1 MFMKITMYPA
11 FRNLPDRR
19 SLRLFPALL
28 LLILAACQG
37 PTPTPVPGQT
47 PLPSLTPVASATP
60 TVAAGVQII
69 PPQNTPALPTSVV
82 PQPTGPAPEPKAIAR
97 APGVWSSGSRQ
108 GVGTAFT
115 YDAPIS
121 QTNPSRVWFTLD
133 DGAVTDLFWPRLDQA
148 DFHSLRFLVSDGK
161 TFLHDLWRD
170 ADIKSERPSPRL
182 PFWRITLTDK
192 AQRYRLVEEVVAA
205 PTADAILIKA
215 SFEALQGDPGDYQ
228 VYLYALPHLANSG
241 QDDHIKVNRAEGVAI
256 FSDTSANALTQSPTF
271 AALTS
276 DSPWVTA
283 SAGYVRNSDGL
294 TDLADFRLD
303 QAFDQ
308 AGDEGR
314 PALTL
319 WLPPAAQLSSP
330 KSAGWVL
337 ALGFGDSEPVAR
349 DQAARAIA
357 QGWDATAQAYLDGW
371 QRYEEGLVKLGD
383 QTPDLFYL
391 SAALIKAHEDK
402 TYRGAI
408 IASSAVPWGD
418 HSPDTTDKGGYRRVW
433 ARDLYHSASG
443 LLAAGDEATA
453 RAVLAY
459 LDEVQQLPTGGFPQN
474 SYVDGRPHWIST
486 QLDEAAAPIL
496 LAARL
501 SSPKSARL
509 SSPKSAGLGAVDR
522 YASLVKP
529 AAAFIAARGP
539 ATPQERWEEMGGY
552 SPATLAAEIAGLV
565 AAADLARQHGDEAS
579 ATAWL
584 ATADAW
590 QRQVKAWTFTT
601 TGPLGDGRYFLRLTE
616 KGNPNEGAILRIGGQ
631 NVDQRKVVDASFL
644 ELVRLGVLPALDA
657 DVTGSLPEIDA
668 TIRVQTPKG
677 FSWYRYPGDVYGE
690 ESPSSAVL
698 KKGRPWP
705 LLTGERGVYAVAAGD
720 QATAAS
726 LLRTLEAFANEGGLF
741 SEQVWEDTGEGTGSA
756 TPLVW
761 AHAEYLVLSRSLH
774 DGVVNDRPSVVVQ
787 RYAK

>member
-1 MFMKITMYPA
+1 MKTRQNPA
-11 FRNLPDRR
+11 LRSLRDRR
-19 SLRLFPALL
+19 SFPLFPALL
-28 LLILAACQG
+28 LLICLAACQG
-37 PTPTPVPGQT
+37 PTPTLTPGAT
-47 PLPSLTPVASATP
+47 PMPSLPPPASATA

-97 APGVWSSGSRQ
+97 APGAWSSGSRQ

-148 DFHSLRFLVSDGK
+148 NFHSVRFLVSDGK

-170 ADIKSERPSPRL
+170 ADIRSEQPSPRL

-192 AQRYRLVEEVVAA
+192 AQRYRLVEEVAAA
-205 PTADAILIKA
+205 PIADAILIKA
-215 SFEALQGDPGDYQ
+215 TFEALQGDPGDYQ

-241 QDDHIKVNRAEGVAI
+241 QEDHIKVNRTEGVAI
-256 FSDTSANALTQSPTF
+256 FSDTSTNALMQSPTF

-314 PALTL
+314 PALTV
-319 WLPPAAQLSSP
+319 WLPPAP
-330 KSAGWVL
+330 GWVL
-337 ALGFGDSEPVAR
+337 ALGFGDSESVAR

-371 QRYEEGLVKLGD
+371 QHYEDGLVKLDD

-402 TYRGAI
+402 TYRSAI

-418 HSPDTTDKGGYRRVW
+418 YSPDATDKGGYRRVW

-459 LDEVQQLPTGGFPQN
+459 LDDVQQLPTGGFPQN

-496 LAARL
+496 LAAR
-501 SSPKSARL
+501 
-509 SSPKSAGLGAVDR
+509 LGAVDR

-565 AAADLARQHGDEAS
+565 AAADLARQSGDEAS

-590 QRQVKAWTFTT
+590 QRQVKPWTFTT

-616 KGNPNEGAILRIGGQ
+616 KGNPNEGAMLRIGGQ

-657 DVTGSLPEIDA
+657 EVTGTLPEIDA
-668 TIRVQTPKG
+668 AIRAQTPKG

-690 ESPSSAVL
+690 ESPSNAVL

-720 QATAAS
+720 QAAAAS
-726 LLRTLEAFANEGGLF
+726 LLRTLAAFANEGGLL
-741 SEQVWEDTGEGTGSA
+741 SEQVWEETGEGTGSA

-774 DGVVNDRPSVVVQ
+774 DGVVNDRPDVVAQ

>member
-1 MFMKITMYPA
+1 MFINMT
-11 FRNLPDRR
+11 RR
-19 SLRLFPALL
+19 PGAIRRLALALRFWPLAALL
-28 LLILAACQG
+28 LVSCLTACQG
-37 PTPTPVPGQT
+37 PTPTPIPGAT
-47 PLPSLTPVASATP
+47 PAPAASATP
-60 TVAAGVQII
+60 TAAVAVQII
-69 PPQNTPALPTSVV
+69 PPRNTPPLPTSVV

-97 APGVWSSGSRQ
+97 APGTWSSGSRQ

-148 DFHSLRFLVSDGK
+148 NFHSLRFLVSDGK
-161 TFLHDLWRD
+161 TFMHDLWHE

-182 PFWRITLTDK
+182 PFWRVTLTDK
-192 AQRYRLVEEVVAA
+192 ARRYQLVEEVVAA
-205 PTADAILIKA
+205 PEADAILIKA
-215 SFEALQGDPGDYQ
+215 SFQALQGQPGDYQ

-241 QDDHIKVNRAEGVAI
+241 QDDAIKINRAEATAI
-256 FSDTSANALTQSPTF
+256 FSDTANTTLAQSPTF
-271 AALTS
+271 AALTG

-308 AGDEGR
+308 AGDKGR
-314 PALTL
+314 PALTV
-319 WLPPAAQLSSP
+319 WLP
-330 KSAGWVL
+330 SAPTWLL
-337 ALGFGDSEPVAR
+337 ALGFGASESTAR

-357 QGWDATAQAYLDGW
+357 QGWDAVAQAYLDGW
-371 QRYEEGLVKLGD
+371 QRYEDGLAQPDG
-383 QTPDLFYL
+383 QAPDLFYL
-391 SAALIKAHEDK
+391 SAALVKAHEDK

-418 HSPDTTDKGGYRRVW
+418 HTPDAADRGGYRRVW
-433 ARDLYHSASG
+433 ARDLYHAASG
-443 LLAAGDEATA
+443 LLAAGDETTA
-453 RAVLAY
+453 REVLAY
-459 LDEVQQLPTGGFPQN
+459 LDDVQQLPDGAFPQN

-501 SSPKSARL
+501 
-509 SSPKSAGLGAVDR
+509 GAVER

-529 AAAFIAARGP
+529 AATFIAAHGP

-565 AAADLARQHGDEAS
+565 AAADLARQSGDQAS

-584 ATADAW
+584 ATADEW
-590 QRQVKAWTFTT
+590 QRQLKNWTFTT

-616 KGNPNEGAILRIGGQ
+616 QGDPNAATIIRIGGL
-631 NVDQRKVVDASFL
+631 NVDQRSVVDASFL
-644 ELVRLGVLPALDA
+644 ELVRLGVLAPQDA
-657 DVTGSLPEIDA
+657 EVTATLPEIDLA
-668 TIRVQTPKG
+668 IRTQTPKG
-677 FSWYRYPGDVYGE
+677 FSWYRYPGDIYGE
-690 ESPSSAVL
+690 ESPTNSVL

-705 LLTGERGVYAVAAGD
+705 LLTGERGVYALAAGD
-720 QATAAS
+720 RATAAS
-726 LLRTLEAFANEGGLF
+726 LLHTLEAFANDGGML
-741 SEQVWEDTGEGTGSA
+741 SEQVWEETGEGTGSA

-761 AHAEYLVLSRSLH
+761 AHAEYLVLWRSWH
-774 DGVVNDRPSVVVQ
+774 DGVVNDTPRVVSE
-787 RYAK
+787 RYLR